1 MPFKVTGVIPVGNL
15 IRDEINLV
23 RIIRLSKNYP
33 IKLIIIMDCQDGEAI
48 REFEERNAEILGERA
63 QILESKSGN
72 PGGARQAG
80 LQFVDTDWVCFW
92 DSDDL
97 PDIQNII
104 SSLEKI
110 SPLRKILIGGFTV
123 VDLDGKKIKSNKFE
137 IARPDYCM
145 RELARNP
152 GLWRIAIRSEILRN
166 IHFKNLLM
174 GEDQLFIAEILA
186 LGEEIEF
193 NEENFYFYFA
203 YNPSSLTKNPR
214 AFLDL
219 RSASF
224 FMREILYK
232 CNERH
237 FETILRMYIFILLSS
252 LKRLSLRTKI
262 SILGQLVEHPLS
274 VARVILGR

>member
-15 IRDEINLV
+15 IKDEINLV

-33 IKLIIIMDCQDGEAI
+33 IKLLIVMDCQDGEAI
-48 REFEERNAEILGERA
+48 REFKEGNAEILSEQV
-63 QILESKSGN
+63 QILESKCGN

-97 PDIQNII
+97 PDFQNII
-104 SSLEKI
+104 SSLEKTAP
-110 SPLRKILIGGFTV
+110 SSKILIGGFTV
-123 VDLDGKKIKSNKFE
+123 VDLDGKNIKLNKFE
-137 IARPDYCM
+137 IACPECCM

-152 GLWRIAIRSEILRN
+152 GLWRIAVRFEILKN

-193 NEENFYFYFA
+193 NEENFYFYYA
-203 YNPSSLTKNPR
+203 YNPNSLTKNSR

-219 RSASF
+219 RLASIC
-224 FMREILYK
+224 MREILHK
-232 CNERH
+232 SNNTH
-237 FETILRMYIFILLSS
+237 FDTILRMYIFILFSS
-252 LKRLSLRTKI
+252 LKRLSIKSKI
-262 SILGQLVEHPLS
+262 SILGKLIEHPLI